1 MNRIDPP
8 VCIVD
13 DDYSIRDAIE
23 NLLRSAGIQV
33 ETYSSAKEFL
43 ARANAGP
50 PGCLVLDVNLPGFS
64 GLELQRELSRMDVH
78 IPIIFLTGHGDIP
91 MSVRAI

>member
-1 MNRIDPP
+1 MNKIDPP

-13 DDYSIRDAIE
+13 DDYSIRDSLE

-43 ARANAGP
+43 ARAHCGAAGLSG
-50 PGCLVLDVNLPGFS
+50 PGCKPA
-64 GLELQRELSRMDVH
+64 GL
-78 IPIIFLTGHGDIP
+78 
-91 MSVRAI
+91 